1 MECKYH
7 RILALLYD
15 NVSERICSRYGWIM
29 FDLWLGD
36 DSNLARRYVESFQ
49 NIIETP
55 LTEEQKLLLEKKG
68 QNLEKI
74 IAKWR
79 LNWKNNHSD
88 LPNDELPESCL
99 CSKMLDYMTKQL
111 MKDDLKLLIIDYC

>member
-7 RILALLYD
+7 KILSLLYD
-15 NVSERICSRYGWIM
+15 SVSERIHSRYGWEL

-55 LTEEQKLLLEKKG
+55 LTEEQKHLL
-68 QNLEKI
+68 
-74 IAKWR
+74 
-79 LNWKNNHSD
+79 
-88 LPNDELPESCL
+88 
-99 CSKMLDYMTKQL
+99 
-111 MKDDLKLLIIDYC
+111 